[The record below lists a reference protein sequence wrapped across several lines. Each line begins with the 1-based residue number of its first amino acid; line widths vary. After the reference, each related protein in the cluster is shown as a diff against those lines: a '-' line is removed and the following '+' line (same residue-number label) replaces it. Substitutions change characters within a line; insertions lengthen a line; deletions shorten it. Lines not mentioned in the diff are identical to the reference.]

1 MKLHL
6 SLTNINCK
14 SPYQVSLTDGNSFYF
29 TTEEGNEYEIGFIKD
44 DMFGLSDAYQF
55 FIVPKGE
62 ANTIKDE
69 KIQLTIVAV
78 IEEFFRT
85 KEVLLDYICDTN
97 DGRQATR
104 SRLFSHWF
112 CQFPNRKLYTLR
124 TLTLYYENIA
134 FYASVII
141 RNDNPKYEECLSAID
156 NFESEIRG
164 KLDETI

>member
-62 ANTIKDE
+62 ANTIKD
-69 KIQLTIVAV
+69 KKKSTHDCCCYRRIL
-78 IEEFFRT
+78 
-85 KEVLLDYICDTN
+85 
-97 DGRQATR
+97 
-104 SRLFSHWF
+104 
-112 CQFPNRKLYTLR
+112 
-124 TLTLYYENIA
+124 
-134 FYASVII
+134 
-141 RNDNPKYEECLSAID
+141 
-156 NFESEIRG
+156 
-164 KLDETI
+164 

>member
-1 MKLHL
+1 MTHINFLLFLKAKLIP
-6 SLTNINCK
+6 SRTKKN
-14 SPYQVSLTDGNSFYF
+14 
-29 TTEEGNEYEIGFIKD
+29 
-44 DMFGLSDAYQF
+44 
-55 FIVPKGE
+55 
-62 ANTIKDE
+62 
-69 KIQLTIVAV
+69 QLTIVAV

-112 CQFPNRKLYTLR
+112 SQFPNRKLYTLR

-164 KLDETI
+164 KLDENI